1 MTVDATALIA
11 EDEPLL
17 ADELARTLAA
27 AWPELRVVARAEH
40 GAAAV
45 DAALRLKPDV
55 LFLDIRMP
63 GMSGLDAAQ
72 AIAEDWPDATPAPLV
87 VFVTAYERHALEAF
101 DHAAVD
107 YLLKPVDAARVERTV
122 ARLQALV
129 AARRGERRETG
140 DASPALDA
148 ERDGA
153 AWQRLLASPEAMR
166 SLLGAAMTPRLET
179 IAAGSGSAIHF
190 VAVRDVVYFE
200 AADKYVRVL
209 TADREHLIRIALREL
224 LPQLDPARF
233 WQVHRGTVV
242 RADAIE
248 RAERDDAG
256 KVTLVL
262 RERPERLVVSR
273 LYAHRFRPM

>member
-1 MTVDATALIA
+1 MDVTALIA

-27 AWPELRVVARAEH
+27 AWPELRVVARAEN
-40 GAAAV
+40 GPAAIES
-45 DAALRLKPDV
+45 ALRVKPDV

-63 GMSGLDAAQ
+63 GCSGLEAAQ
-72 AIAEDWPDATPAPLV
+72 AIAEDWPDGVRAPLD
-87 VFVTAYERHALEAF
+87 VFDTAYERHALEAF
-101 DHAAVD
+101 DLAAVD
-107 YLLKPVDAARVERTV
+107 YLLKPVDATRVARTV
-122 ARLQALV
+122 ARLQALL
-129 AARRGERRETG
+129 AARR
-140 DASPALDA
+140 A
-148 ERDGA
+148 EHHESADVAIRVGRDGD
-153 AWQRLLASPEAMR
+153 AWQRLLASPDAMR
-166 SLLGAAMTPRLET
+166 TLLGAAAAPRLET
-179 IAAGSGSAIHF
+179 IAAGSGSSVHL
-190 VAVRDVVYFE
+190 VPVNDVVYFE

-209 TADREHLIRIALREL
+209 TADREHLIRISLREL

-262 RERPERLVVSR
+262 RQRPERIVVSR

>member
-1 MTVDATALIA
+1 MDATALIA

-27 AWPELRVVARAEH
+27 AWPELRILARAEH
-40 GAAAV
+40 GVAAV
-45 DAALRLKPDV
+45 EAALRIKPDV

-63 GMSGLDAAQ
+63 GCSGLEAAQ
-72 AIAEDWPDATPAPLV
+72 AIAEDWPDGVRAPLV

-101 DHAAVD
+101 DLAAVD
-107 YLLKPVDAARVERTV
+107 YLLKPVDATRVARTV
-122 ARLQALV
+122 ARLQALL
-129 AARRGERRETG
+129 AARR
-140 DASPALDA
+140 A
-148 ERDGA
+148 EHHESADVAPDTDRDGD
-153 AWQRLLASPEAMR
+153 AWQRLLASPDAMR
-166 SLLGAAMTPRLET
+166 TLLGAAAAPRLET
-179 IAAGSGSAIHF
+179 IAAGSGSSVHL
-190 VAVRDVVYFE
+190 VPVNDVVYFE

-209 TADREHLIRIALREL
+209 TADREHLIRISLREL

-262 RERPERLVVSR
+262 RQRPERIVVSR

>member
-1 MTVDATALIA
+1 MVATALIA

-27 AWPELRVVARAEH
+27 AWPELRVVARAEN
-40 GAAAV
+40 GPAAIE
-45 DAALRLKPDV
+45 AALRTRPDV

-63 GMSGLDAAQ
+63 GCSGLEAAQ
-72 AIAEDWPDATPAPLV
+72 AIAEDWPDDTPAPLV

-107 YLLKPVDAARVERTV
+107 YLLKPIDATRIARTVERL
-122 ARLQALV
+122 RSLLV
-129 AARRGERRETG
+129 GRRAEPHGAG
-140 DASPALDA
+140 AASPAFDPS
-148 ERDGA
+148 RDDT
-153 AWQRLLASPEAMR
+153 AWQRLLASPETMHT
-166 SLLGAAMTPRLET
+166 LLGVATAPRLET
-179 IAAGSGSAIHF
+179 IAAGSGSAVHF
-190 VAVRDVVYFE
+190 VPVNAVVYFE

-209 TADREHLIRIALREL
+209 TADREHLIRISLREL

-256 KVTLVL
+256 KVTIVL
-262 RERPERLVVSR
+262 RRRPERIVVSR

>member
-1 MTVDATALIA
+1 MDATALIA

-27 AWPELRVVARAEH
+27 AWPELRVVARAEN
-40 GAAAV
+40 GPAAIE
-45 DAALRLKPDV
+45 AALRTRPDV

-63 GMSGLDAAQ
+63 GCSGLDAAQ
-72 AIAEDWPDATPAPLV
+72 AIAEDWPDDTPTPLV

-107 YLLKPVDAARVERTV
+107 YLLKPIDTTRIARAVV
-122 ARLQALV
+122 RLQTLL
-129 AARRGERRETG
+129 AARRADPHGIA
-140 DASPALDA
+140 DAAPTQDLD
-148 ERDGA
+148 RDGA

-166 SLLGAAMTPRLET
+166 SLLGAAAAPRLET
-179 IAAGSGSAIHF
+179 IAAGSGSSVHL
-190 VAVRDVVYFE
+190 VPVTDVVYFE

-209 TADREHLIRIALREL
+209 TAEREHLIRISLREL

-248 RAERDDAG
+248 RAERDDTG

-262 RERPERLVVSR
+262 RQRPERIVVSR

>member
-1 MTVDATALIA
+1 MDATALIA

-17 ADELARTLAA
+17 ADELAHTLAK
-27 AWPELRVVARAEH
+27 AWPELRVVARA
-40 GAAAV
+40 GDGPAAV
-45 DAALRLKPDV
+45 DAALRLTPDV

-63 GMSGLDAAQ
+63 GMSGLEAAH
-72 AIAEDWPDATPAPLV
+72 AIAEDWPDATLSPLV

-101 DHAAVD
+101 DHASVD
-107 YLLKPVDAARVERTV
+107 YLLKPIDAPRVARTV
-122 ARLQALV
+122 ARLQALL
-129 AARRGERRETG
+129 AARWGERRG
-140 DASPALDA
+140 AADASPALDA

-153 AWQRLLASPEAMR
+153 GWQRLLGSPEAMR
-166 SLLGAAMTPRLET
+166 SLLGAAATPRLET

-190 VAVRDVVYFE
+190 VPVREVVYFE

-209 TADREHLIRIALREL
+209 TADREHLIRISLREL

-242 RADAIE
+242 RADAIA

-262 RERPERLVVSR
+262 RERPERIVVSR

>member
-1 MTVDATALIA
+1 MSMAATALIA

-27 AWPELRVVARAEH
+27 AWPELRVVARAED
-40 GAAAV
+40 GPAAI

-63 GMSGLDAAQ
+63 GCSGLEAAH
-72 AIAEDWPDATPAPLV
+72 AIAEDWPDDAPPPLV
-87 VFVTAYERHALEAF
+87 VFITAYERHALEAF

-107 YLLKPVDAARVERTV
+107 YLLKPIDAPRIARTV
-122 ARLQALV
+122 ARLQSLL
-129 AARRGERRETG
+129 AARRAERREAV
-140 DASPALDA
+140 DASPRDA
-148 ERDGA
+148 NADGG
-153 AWQRLLASPEAMR
+153 AWQRLLASPDAMR
-166 SLLGAAMTPRLET
+166 ALIGAAAAPRLET
-179 IAAGSGSAIHF
+179 IAAASGSAVHF
-190 VAVRDVVYFE
+190 VPVDEVVYFE

-209 TADREHLIRIALREL
+209 TADREHLIRTSLREL

-233 WQVHRGTVV
+233 WQVHRSTVV
-242 RADAIE
+242 RADAIA

-262 RERPERLVVSR
+262 RDRPERIVVSR
-273 LYAHRFRPM
+273 LYVHRFRPM

>member
-1 MTVDATALIA
+1 MDATALIA

-17 ADELARTLAA
+17 ADELARALAA
-27 AWPELRVVARAEH
+27 AWPELRIVARAEH
-40 GAAAV
+40 GPAAIE
-45 DAALRLKPDV
+45 AALREKPDV

-63 GMSGLDAAQ
+63 GCSGLEAAQ
-72 AIAEDWPDATPAPLV
+72 AIAEDWPDDGTPAPLV

-101 DHAAVD
+101 DLAAVD
-107 YLLKPVDAARVERTV
+107 YLLKPIDATRVARTV
-122 ARLQALV
+122 ARVQTLL
-129 AARRGERRETG
+129 AARRAERG
-140 DASPALDA
+140 AAAAVPPALDA
-148 ERDGA
+148 SHDGA
-153 AWQRLLASPEAMR
+153 AWQRLLGSPDAMR
-166 SLLGAAMTPRLET
+166 ALLGATPAPRLET
-179 IAAGSGSAIHF
+179 IAAGSGSAVHF
-190 VAVRDVVYFE
+190 VPVGDVVYFE

-209 TADREHLIRIALREL
+209 TADREHLIRMSLREL

-262 RERPERLVVSR
+262 RARPERLVVSR

>member
-1 MTVDATALIA
+1 MDATALIA

-17 ADELARTLAA
+17 ADELARSLAT
-27 AWPELRVVARAEH
+27 AWPELRVVARAESGP
-40 GAAAV
+40 GAV
-45 DAALRLKPDV
+45 ESALRTRPDV

-63 GMSGLDAAQ
+63 GCSGLEAAQ
-72 AIAEDWPDATPAPLV
+72 AIAEDWPDDTPAPLV

-107 YLLKPVDAARVERTV
+107 YLLKPIDATRIARTV
-122 ARLQALV
+122 ARLQSLV
-129 AARRGERRETG
+129 GRRAEPHGAG
-140 DASPALDA
+140 AASPAFDPS
-148 ERDGA
+148 RDDT
-153 AWQRLLASPEAMR
+153 AWQRLLASPETMR
-166 SLLGAAMTPRLET
+166 TLLGVATAPRLET
-179 IAAGSGSAIHF
+179 IAAGSGSAVHF
-190 VAVRDVVYFE
+190 VPVNAVVYFE

-209 TADREHLIRIALREL
+209 TADREHLIRISLREL

-256 KVTLVL
+256 KVTIVL
-262 RERPERLVVSR
+262 RRRPERIVVSR

>member
-1 MTVDATALIA
+1 MDATALIA

-17 ADELARTLAA
+17 ADELERTLAI
-27 AWPELRVVARAEH
+27 AWPELRIVARAEH
-40 GAAAV
+40 GPAAV
-45 DAALRLKPDV
+45 ESALRSKPDL

-63 GMSGLDAAQ
+63 GCSGLEAAQ
-72 AIAEDWPDATPAPLV
+72 AIAEDWPDDGTPTPLV

-101 DHAAVD
+101 DLAAVD
-107 YLLKPVDAARVERTV
+107 YLLKPVDVARVARTV
-122 ARLQALV
+122 ARLQSLLG
-129 AARRGERRETG
+129 ARRAGRGERG
-140 DASPALDA
+140 DAAPALDA
-148 ERDGA
+148 NHDGT

-166 SLLGAAMTPRLET
+166 TLLGAATAPRLET
-179 IAAGSGSAIHF
+179 IAAGSGSAVHL
-190 VAVRDVVYFE
+190 VPVSDVVYFE

-209 TADREHLIRIALREL
+209 TADREHLIRISLREL

-262 RERPERLVVSR
+262 RQRPERIVVSR

>member
-1 MTVDATALIA
+1 MDATALIA

-17 ADELARTLAA
+17 ADELARSLAT
-27 AWPELRVVARAEH
+27 AWPELRVVARAESGP
-40 GAAAV
+40 GAV
-45 DAALRLKPDV
+45 ESALRTRPDV

-63 GMSGLDAAQ
+63 GCSGLEAAQ
-72 AIAEDWPDATPAPLV
+72 VIAEDWPDNTPAPLV

-107 YLLKPVDAARVERTV
+107 YLLKPIDATRIARTV
-122 ARLQALV
+122 ARLRSLLAT
-129 AARRGERRETG
+129 RRADPRGLA
-140 DASPALDA
+140 DAPLGPEADRDA
-148 ERDGA
+148 T
-153 AWQRLLASPEAMR
+153 AWQRLLASPETMR
-166 SLLGAAMTPRLET
+166 TLLGAATAPRLET
-179 IAAGSGSAIHF
+179 IAAGSGSAVHF
-190 VAVRDVVYFE
+190 VPVNDVVYFE

-209 TADREHLIRIALREL
+209 TADCEHLIRISLREL

-262 RERPERLVVSR
+262 RQRSERLVVSR

>member
-1 MTVDATALIA
+1 MDATALIA

-27 AWPELRVVARAEH
+27 AWPELRVVARVDD
-40 GAAAV
+40 GPAAV
-45 DAALRLKPDV
+45 EAALREKPDV

-63 GMSGLDAAQ
+63 GCSGLEAAQ
-72 AIAEDWPDATPAPLV
+72 AIAEDWPDDTPAPLV

-107 YLLKPVDAARVERTV
+107 YLLKPVDGGRVARTV
-122 ARLQALV
+122 ARVRSLLD
-129 AARRGERRETG
+129 ARRGERRERPDTDPSG
-140 DASPALDA
+140 DGS
-148 ERDGA
+148 
-153 AWQRLLASPEAMR
+153 AWQRLLASPDAMR
-166 SLLGAAMTPRLET
+166 ALLGATATPRLET
-179 IAAGSGSAIHF
+179 IAAGSGSAVHL
-190 VAVRDVVYFE
+190 VPVNDVVYFE

-209 TADREHLIRIALREL
+209 TADREHLIRTSLREL

-262 RERPERLVVSR
+262 RERRERLVVSR

>member
-1 MTVDATALIA
+1 MDATALIA

-27 AWPELRVVARAEH
+27 AWPELRVVARVDD
-40 GAAAV
+40 GPAAV
-45 DAALRLKPDV
+45 EAALREKPDV

-63 GMSGLDAAQ
+63 GCSGLEAAQ
-72 AIAEDWPDATPAPLV
+72 AIAEDWPDDTPAPLV

-107 YLLKPVDAARVERTV
+107 YLLKPVDGGRVARTV
-122 ARLQALV
+122 ARVRSLLD
-129 AARRGERRETG
+129 ARRGERRERPDTDPSG
-140 DASPALDA
+140 DGS
-148 ERDGA
+148 
-153 AWQRLLASPEAMR
+153 AWQRLLASPDAMR
-166 SLLGAAMTPRLET
+166 ALLGATATPRLET
-179 IAAGSGSAIHF
+179 IAAGSGSAVHL
-190 VAVRDVVYFE
+190 VPVNDVVYFE

-209 TADREHLIRIALREL
+209 TADREHLIRTSLREL

-262 RERPERLVVSR
+262 RQRPERLAVSR

>member
-1 MTVDATALIA
+1 MEATALIA

-17 ADELARTLAA
+17 ADELARALAV
-27 AWPELRVVARAEH
+27 AWPGLRVVARAEH
-40 GAAAV
+40 GPAAV
-45 DAALRLKPDV
+45 EAALRLRPDV

-63 GMSGLDAAQ
+63 GCSGLEAAQ
-72 AIAEDWPDATPAPLV
+72 AIAEDWPDGTPPPFV

-107 YLLKPVDAARVERTV
+107 YLLKPIDSVRVARAVARV
-122 ARLQALV
+122 QALLG
-129 AARRGERRETG
+129 ARRAEQRVGA
-140 DASPALDA
+140 DPAPDPN
-148 ERDGA
+148 RDGA
-153 AWQRLLASPEAMR
+153 AWERLLASPEAMR
-166 SLLGAAMTPRLET
+166 ALLGTATAPRLET
-179 IAAGSGSAIHF
+179 IAAGSGSAVHL
-190 VAVRDVVYFE
+190 VPVHDVVYFE

-209 TADREHLIRIALREL
+209 TADREHLVRISLREL
-224 LPQLDPARF
+224 LPRLDPARF

-262 RERPERLVVSR
+262 RQRPERLAVSR
-273 LYAHRFRPM
+273 LYTHRFRPM